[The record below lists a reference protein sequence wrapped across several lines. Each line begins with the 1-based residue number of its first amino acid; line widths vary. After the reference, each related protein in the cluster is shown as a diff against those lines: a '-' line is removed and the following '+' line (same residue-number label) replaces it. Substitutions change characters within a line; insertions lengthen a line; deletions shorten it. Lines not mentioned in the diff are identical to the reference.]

1 MRTEIPLLQNVRVA
15 KPCHAAW
22 DDMARV
28 DGNRVRFC
36 DGCQKRVYNLSE
48 MGQAEA
54 EGLLRAH
61 EGHLCVRYY
70 RRHDG
75 TILTSD
81 CPVGL
86 RAARDLFLTRAR
98 VSAGLCFMLCVAFA
112 SYRVSH
118 KPEIPASTLPEKT
131 VPVDYRPLMGAVA
144 PKVETPHERV
154 GVTMGVP
161 ALPEV
166 RQGEMGTITMGKPSA
181 PVRVEMGDVEF
192 EPLAGG
198 KHQMGRVKTPTSDPP
213 MSPATP
219 DSHKLSASEEI
230 GISGQ
235 TPAED
240 GDR

>member
-1 MRTEIPLLQNVRVA
+1 MITEIPLLQNVRVA
-15 KPCHAAW
+15 KPCHASW
-22 DDMARV
+22 DDMHRV

-86 RAARDLFLTRAR
+86 RAARDMFLTRAR

-112 SYRVSH
+112 AYRVSNH
-118 KPEIPASTLPEKT
+118 PADVPADLPKQTIPGPIE
-131 VPVDYRPLMGAVA
+131 PLMGAVA
-144 PKVETPHERV
+144 PKVEVKPETGHFTTGIVAPPPQ
-154 GVTMGVP
+154 VP
-161 ALPEV
+161 
-166 RQGEMGTITMGKPSA
+166 QGEMGTMTMGKPVA
-181 PVRVEMGDVEF
+181 PTRMEMGDIAI
-192 EPLAGG
+192 EPPT
-198 KHQMGRVKTPTSDPP
+198 QGRAEIGEVGPNDEVTESPTTEPKAMDAP
-213 MSPATP
+213 
-219 DSHKLSASEEI
+219 LSARQEI
-230 GISGQ
+230 GF
-235 TPAED
+235 
-240 GDR
+240 DR